1 MARTSTEVVEKQMD
15 AVSLLIEQSKD
26 WRRCRRRWNTKSP
39 QLIRQSEL
47 LERELARLLNVQA
60 HLEKEGAELRKKEL
74 PDAEISSGRV
84 QVEAERKQL
93 EAQRDEVDCQLEEL
107 ESAYRDHPFLDACER
122 YAPLTGFGSDEI
134 AAAANAGFDASRLPS
149 DTVTDFRKL
158 HDKLCS
164 HSAFNNEEGSQPLSK
179 SNSEAWMSF
188 KYAAEKLEKPPRDLK
203 DHQAYEFLREN
214 IDFEA
219 TDDLPR
225 ELQHY
230 SLPAFDAWTR
240 RLREARRALGESKYR
255 RGKGIETPSVRKPD
269 PDARKTRD

>member
-93 EAQRDEVDCQLEEL
+93 EAQRDDVDCQLEEL

-149 DTVTDFRKL
+149 ETRFDIRGLTSCLRALRADATTSQAGGGPKLMPIHLKYLAVKCLKALRALQAKCPNTRK
-158 HDKLCS
+158 
-164 HSAFNNEEGSQPLSK
+164 P
-179 SNSEAWMSF
+179 
-188 KYAAEKLEKPPRDLK
+188 AEVIAKE
-203 DHQAYEFLREN
+203 
-214 IDFEA
+214 ID
-219 TDDLPR
+219 
-225 ELQHY
+225 QHY
-230 SLPAFDAWTR
+230 HARNIKGAMSDLAKAGLVDSLRHRPPKGTQGGSFITEAGLK
-240 RLREARRALGESKYR
+240 RLRDELK
-255 RGKGIETPSVRKPD
+255 KG
-269 PDARKTRD
+269 